1 MLILNILFQF
11 EAYQIEKAA
20 KNVKEAAKCFSA
32 M

>member
-1 MLILNILFQF
+1 MLILFQF

-20 KNVKEAAKCFSA
+20 RNVKEAAKCFSA